1 MAKAPRAGLVKTRL
15 CPPLS
20 PDEAAELAGAFLL
33 DAVDQVRSVAAA
45 RPAMAYAPVD
55 ARAFFHALAP
65 DFALVAQRG
74 EDLGARLSHAFEDL
88 LADGAPGAIVIGSDV
103 PTLPSAVLEA
113 ALERLAGAD
122 LVLGPSEDGGYYLI
136 GLREPRAALFA
147 DMAWST
153 EVVFEETMR
162 RAQRARPRRRAPA
175 GVVRRRHRGRPRA
188 ARGIAGGSRVGRPPH
203 APLLRGAAGGGQ
215 AVTPESRAPRARRG
229 SARPTGSGGGPT

>member
-1 MAKAPRAGLVKTRL
+1 MLAVMAKAPRAGLVKTRL

-33 DAVDQVRSVAAA
+33 DAVDLVRSVAAA
-45 RPAMAYAPVD
+45 RPAMVYAPLE

-65 DFALVAQRG
+65 DFTLVAQRG
-74 EDLGARLSHAFEDL
+74 DDLGARLSHAFEDL

-136 GLREPRAALFA
+136 GLREPRASLFA

-153 EVVFEETMR
+153 EDVFEETMC
-162 RAQRARPRRRAPA
+162 RAGALGLDVGLLPAWFDVDTAADLERLEAALAAPGSGARHTRSFFARRRA
-175 GVVRRRHRGRPRA
+175 
-188 ARGIAGGSRVGRPPH
+188 
-203 APLLRGAAGGGQ
+203 
-215 AVTPESRAPRARRG
+215 AVTP
-229 SARPTGSGGGPT
+229 